1 MHKTALGKSID
12 MTALR
17 AKNEKVRAVSNLKV
31 NARGD
36 KIDSQGRIITPATE
50 RVNKG
55 YSKTVGNRSA
65 QVVKNKPVEQ
75 NKPKAKIVEELTEI
89 EKELQ
94 ETFEQ
99 EDMEIERI
107 KTKKNG

>member
-1 MHKTALGKSID
+1 MHKTALGKTID

-17 AKNEKVRAVSNLKV
+17 VKNEKVRAVSNLKV

-36 KIDSQGRIITPATE
+36 KIDSHGRVVTPATE

-65 QVVKNKPVEQ
+65 NVTKKQVEQ
-75 NKPKAKIVEELTEI
+75 PKIKPKIQEELTDI

-94 ETFEQ
+94 ETLEQ
-99 EDMEIERI
+99 EDLEIDRI
-107 KTKKNG
+107 KARKNG